1 MHYIIHNLG
10 VAGERHA
17 EWLRDQGFEVADV
30 RADDQS
36 VPDRKLA
43 GKIWTSAQV
52 AMKLCDM
59 FADNCIKDG
68 DTFVVANS
76 WDVNFGI
83 LQSLLHEY
91 NIDARI
97 IFNTGE

>member
-10 VAGERHA
+10 VAGDRHA
-17 EWLRDQGFEVADV
+17 EWLRNQNFEVADI

-36 VPDRKLA
+36 VPDLKLA

-52 AMKLCDM
+52 TMKLCDM
-59 FADNCIKDG
+59 FADNCFKDG
-68 DTFVVANS
+68 DTFVIANS
-76 WDVNFGI
+76 WDINFRI
-83 LQSLLHEY
+83 VQDLLNEY
-91 NIDARI
+91 QIDARI